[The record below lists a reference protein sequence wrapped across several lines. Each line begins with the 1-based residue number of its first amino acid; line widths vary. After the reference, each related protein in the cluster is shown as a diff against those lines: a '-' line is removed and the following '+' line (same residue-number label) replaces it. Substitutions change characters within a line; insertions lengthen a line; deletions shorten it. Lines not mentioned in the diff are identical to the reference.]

1 MKDVRCRALL
11 VVLGV
16 LVGACFDPPGP
27 GATAAGGE
35 STSTSSSTSSGAA
48 DPSSSSDG
56 TTGESSGAADTTG
69 GLGCAPGAFDA
80 SVWDGA
86 CFGP

>member
-1 MKDVRCRALL
+1 VRGVGRCASV

-16 LVGACFDPPGP
+16 LAGACFDPPGP
-27 GATAAGGE
+27 GATAGVGE
-35 STSTSSSTSSGAA
+35 STSGSSSTSSGAA
-48 DPSSSSDG
+48 DPSSSTEG
-56 TTGESSGAADTTG
+56 TTGESSAAADTTEAP
-69 GLGCAPGAFDA
+69 GCAPGAFDA